1 MIVLVS
7 DYILGGPSVIQP
19 PEMPA
24 QPSKKESEQEPGE
37 EHNEEDNKE
46 ETVDRNEDNA
56 EDSGLRKR
64 VSSYTLYLALVPEQ
78 RM

>member
-1 MIVLVS
+1 MLVS

-24 QPSKKESEQEPGE
+24 QPSNKESEQEPGE
-37 EHNEEDNKE
+37 EHNEEDSKE
-46 ETVDRNEDNA
+46 ETVDRKDDDA

-64 VSSYTLYLALVPEQ
+64 IRNNSHYLALV
-78 RM
+78 R